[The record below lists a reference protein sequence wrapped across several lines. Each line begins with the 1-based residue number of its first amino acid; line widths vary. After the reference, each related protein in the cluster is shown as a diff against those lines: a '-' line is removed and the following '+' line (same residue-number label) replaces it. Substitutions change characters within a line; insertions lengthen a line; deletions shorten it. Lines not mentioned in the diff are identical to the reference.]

1 MCFLK
6 DFHTQNVPT
15 NIFFK
20 TYYQVIFAKKPRK
33 LAGGGEGRLVTV
45 LVSEIRRVEFLAFL
59 DVFVTLRWLI
69 TVSSTFQDSD
79 FDVLL

>member
-6 DFHTQNVPT
+6 DFHSQNVPT
-15 NIFFK
+15 NVFFK

-33 LAGGGEGRLVTV
+33 LAGGGGGGLVTV

-59 DVFVTLRWLI
+59 DVFVILR
-69 TVSSTFQDSD
+69 
-79 FDVLL
+79 